1 VGGELRERERGR
13 SPLEEEAEAE
23 LQVPR
28 APSSHQR
35 GLWRPLQLDDSP
47 LEANDRRVPPV
58 VGLEFRKNALDPALD
73 CVFSHAQPIGNLL
86 VRGSVPAARKL
97 RLSRRWEGRLVPNS
111 RFEFRPV
118 RLPAVLQPV
127 CELSRT
133 TGSTRRATA

>member
-1 VGGELRERERGR
+1 MGGELRERERGR

-23 LQVPR
+23 LQIPR

-47 LEANDRRVPPV
+47 LEANDGSVPAV

-73 CVFSHAQPIGNLL
+73 CVFSHAQP
-86 VRGSVPAARKL
+86 
-97 RLSRRWEGRLVPNS
+97 
-111 RFEFRPV
+111 FRPV

-133 TGSTRRATA
+133 TGSTRGATA